1 MAHASKRIKNSDLE
15 HLLPLQSKEIF
26 LNSAEEVDGVN
37 QTSQDNEA
45 ILGWRFW
52 YGHPSQDTL
61 RVHLLYHTY
70 CAVQWEASMRV
81 VSVEA
86 AVYNDAIKM

>member
-1 MAHASKRIKNSDLE
+1 MAHASKRITNFGLE
-15 HLLPLQSKEIF
+15 YLLPLQSKEIL
-26 LNSAEEVDGVN
+26 LNSAEEVDGV
-37 QTSQDNEA
+37 SQDNEA
-45 ILGWRFW
+45 MLGWRFW
-52 YGHPSQDTL
+52 YGHPSEDTL

-70 CAVQWEASMRV
+70 CVVQWEASMRV